1 MNFIQRLLMVWAM
14 CLCGFAVAQG
24 YPNKPVK
31 LIVGFPPG
39 GGTDI
44 IARMI
49 AQKLSESLGQ
59 QFVVENRP
67 GGTGMIGANAV
78 AKSPADGYT
87 LLMGHVNSQAIAP
100 ALAQKPLYNHRTDFA
115 TISYVG
121 YVPNVLVVNAN
132 MNVKSIKEL
141 IALAKEQPEKLTFA
155 STGVGSTNHLAG
167 EMFQRA
173 TGVKL
178 VHVPY
183 KGSAPAISDLL
194 AGHITMNFDAMS
206 SVVNFIDQGKMR
218 PLAVTTMERD
228 RQYPQAPTLLELGL
242 KDYSVTN
249 WYGIVAP
256 ANTPK
261 EIISKLNVEMNR
273 ILTLPDVKTRLDEL
287 GTRTNPMLPEKFN
300 EFMQS
305 EIEKYQRVAKEN
317 NLTLE

>member
-1 MNFIQRLLMVWAM
+1 MKFIQRLLMVWAI

-155 STGVGSTNHLAG
+155 SPGVGSTNHLAG

-194 AGHITMNFDAMS
+194 AGHITMNLTPCPQWLIS
-206 SVVNFIDQGKMR
+206 LTK
-218 PLAVTTMERD
+218 ERCVLW
-228 RQYPQAPTLLELGL
+228 R
-242 KDYSVTN
+242 
-249 WYGIVAP
+249 
-256 ANTPK
+256 
-261 EIISKLNVEMNR
+261 
-273 ILTLPDVKTRLDEL
+273 
-287 GTRTNPMLPEKFN
+287 
-300 EFMQS
+300 
-305 EIEKYQRVAKEN
+305 
-317 NLTLE
+317 